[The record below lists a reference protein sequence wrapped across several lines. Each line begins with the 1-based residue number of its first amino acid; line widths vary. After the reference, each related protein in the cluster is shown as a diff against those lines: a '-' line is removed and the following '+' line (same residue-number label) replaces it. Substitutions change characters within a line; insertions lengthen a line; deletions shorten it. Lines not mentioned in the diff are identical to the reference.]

1 MAASTI
7 LTETQRSSFEEA
19 IRCGT
24 EQSCT
29 KNPGHGLF
37 INVSCLA
44 MTDIPEQI
52 RNAKVLDFIKL
63 VGKRTVHIELFQHNN
78 LGDHCGTGF
87 VIKFWKQFYLCTNHH
102 VINSSHKIKSCKIRF
117 RYDRKDMEGIL
128 ETKWT
133 ALVSEDTNQDI
144 SISTF
149 EMTTEI
155 EEFLSGL
162 EICEVSDFIAK
173 TELFYKDKTFN
184 FDAFLIKANDRYLF
198 ELFDYN
204 GELGDIDCLKAHC
217 QVTFS
222 QGEKKTFEAKLSQ
235 TNNKKYIKCP
245 HYILIP
251 SYIQSV
257 FNRYEQL
264 VAYDESRPIPCF
276 VVSHP
281 HGKEKRVSFGNFRPH
296 SEVTLE
302 GKPIICHTAPTC
314 QGSSGA
320 AVFPIG
326 VRELQFR
333 CLIHSHPEPSL
344 FHYPGASTTNNFNII
359 QGGGYK
365 QFIKIKQFI
374 YDGHKGQ

>member
-1 MAASTI
+1 MSASSV
-7 LTETQRSSFEEA
+7 LTETQRSSFREA
-19 IRCGT
+19 LRCGT
-24 EQSCT
+24 EESCT

-37 INVSCLA
+37 FNFSSLT

-52 RNAKVLDFIKL
+52 RNTNMLNFIKL
-63 VGKRTVHIELFQHNN
+63 VGKRTVHIELLQHNE

-87 VIKFWKQFYLCTNHH
+87 VIKFWNQFYLCTNHH
-102 VINSSHKIKSCKIRF
+102 VINSSHQIKSCKIRF
-117 RYDRKDMEGIL
+117 QYDRNDREGIL

-133 ALVSEDTNQDI
+133 ALVSEDTDQDI

-149 EMTTEI
+149 EMTTQI
-155 EEFLSGL
+155 EEFLSEL

-173 TELFYKDKTFN
+173 TQLFYMEKTFD
-184 FDAFLIKANDRYLF
+184 FDAYVIKVVDRYFL
-198 ELFDYN
+198 ELLDDN
-204 GELGDIDCLKAHC
+204 DELTDIDLKSARC

-222 QGEKKTFEAKLSQ
+222 RGEKKTFDAELCK

-245 HYILIP
+245 DYNLIP
-251 SYIQSV
+251 DYIRSV

-264 VAYDESRPIPCF
+264 GAYDESRPIPCF

-281 HGKEKRVSFGNFRPH
+281 HGKEKRVSFGNFRPYIH
-296 SEVTLE
+296 KTSE

-333 CLIHSHPEPSL
+333 CLVHSHREPS
-344 FHYPGASTTNNFNII
+344 FSHYPGEFTTNNFNII
-359 QGGGYK
+359 QGGCYK
-365 QFIKIKQFI
+365 QFMKLKKSIKLQLK
-374 YDGHKGQ
+374 